1 MNQKIFKPSQWI
13 NLGYVIFGIGASPF
27 TMGITLIIPAWK
39 MLETY
44 CTTYEFY
51 RDRILYRRG
60 VLSVTTDEILIHRIK
75 SINLHEPFLYRL
87 VEISN
92 LRIISSDKFVPQIE
106 LTGIPVGREIM
117 DVLRQL
123 VEQNRS
129 IKGTK
134 EFDIYD
140 M

>member
-1 MNQKIFKPSQWI
+1 
-13 NLGYVIFGIGASPF
+13 
-27 TMGITLIIPAWK
+27 

-51 RDRILYRRG
+51 QDRILYRRG

-75 SINLHEPFLYRL
+75 SINLHEPFLYRI
-87 VEISN
+87 VGISN